1 MLCIR
6 YARQKSFLNVF
17 NFTIVYIIIK
27 RNINAWRIV
36 WNIIVFLSTGNPPTL
51 VDNFSSFFF
60 CQTTVSHLPLIIR
73 RTFVSPFVEK
83 TDVGTY
89 DIMFGRG
96 WLCIIERGWLFWYSW
111 AVRRLRW
118 FVPLLQRKPA
128 RNVRIQYYNNN
139 INILYNIYDID
150 LFS

>member
-1 MLCIR
+1 MA
-6 YARQKSFLNVF
+6 YNSVQYYS
-17 NFTIVYIIIK
+17 
-27 RNINAWRIV
+27 
-36 WNIIVFLSTGNPPTL
+36 FLSTGKSAAR
-51 VDNFSSFFF
+51 VDHFSYFFR
-60 CQTTVSHLPLIIR
+60 TTVSHLPLIICR
-73 RTFVSPFVEK
+73 PFVSPFVEK

-128 RNVRIQYYNNN
+128 RNVYIYYYNNN
-139 INILYNIYDID
+139 INILYIFMCIQGDAF
-150 LFS
+150 LSPLVRFFFLRLGVSQH